1 MSYSPIPAHGQ
12 QFVTATVHLAGAV
25 ETETAHARWNS
36 GAGHVMARVG
46 GVLLY
51 FLDRDAIAGFAQAA
65 AEASPLGGPVF
76 GDHDVHRL
84 PAAQVDTG
92 QDASLVLRLS
102 GAQDIGGPNGLT
114 GQTSQDGAPYVS
126 LRVGGLRLMLRD
138 RLALSALVQVAEDA
152 RRAGDA
158 LWPSTGAEHLLPG
171 DRVGMQTR

>member
-36 GAGHVMARVG
+36 GAGHVMARIG

-65 AEASPLGGPVF
+65 AEAGPLGRPVF

-102 GAQDIGGPNGLT
+102 GAQDIGGPNGVSAQASRD
-114 GQTSQDGAPYVS
+114 GQPHVT
-126 LRVGGLRLMLRD
+126 LRVGGLRLVLRD
-138 RLALSALVQVAEDA
+138 RVALRALVQVAEA
-152 RRAGDA
+152 AVRAGDA
-158 LWPSTGAEHLLPG
+158 LWPDEDGDRQLLG